1 MVYAGRALVL
11 DVDVRLAPTLLLVF
25 PVSHSRSTGS
35 LPVWLPPLR
44 PYGAGRGAF
53 SLPRLW

>member
-35 LPVWLPPLR
+35 LPVWLPPLAVWSR
-44 PYGAGRGAF
+44 PGGFLAE
-53 SLPRLW
+53 PRLW